1 MFAGFIIIL
10 RDFQAMIVLILF
22 VFCFCLISAKKPSN
36 KRMRKTTSTAER
48 HAFYDRC
55 SECWFCLCWL
65 DYWRSWR
72 SWLSLL
78 SLLWKNKIFHGFR
91 ISRHS

>member
-10 RDFQAMIVLILF
+10 RDFQAVIILSLL
-22 VFCFCLISAKKPSN
+22 VFRFCLVCTKKPADESMS
-36 KRMRKTTSTAER
+36 KATSAAKC

>member
-10 RDFQAMIVLILF
+10 RDFQAVIILILF
-22 VFCFCLISAKKPSN
+22 VVCCCLTGVSTTKKLVN
-36 KRMRKTTSTAER
+36 ERMSKTTSAAKC

-65 DYWRSWR
+65 LNYWR

-78 SLLWKNKIFHGFR
+78 WNNKIFHWFR

>member
-10 RDFQAMIVLILF
+10 RDFQAVIILILF
-22 VFCFCLISAKKPSN
+22 VFCFCLICAKKPAYE
-36 KRMRKTTSTAER
+36 RMSKTTSAAEC

-65 DYWRSWR
+65 DYWRSW
-72 SWLSLL
+72 LSLL
-78 SLLWKNKIFHGFR
+78 SLL
-91 ISRHS
+91 SLL